1 MKTNGISRHLGSFIV
16 IAVMLITA
24 PATISFAGRVFGWDG
39 AWSILR
45 SVLLIFTTE
54 IALIAWHEISKRLAR
69 GERQHS
75 IATAMTVVTIIG
87 VIGMAGTELL
97 LEFGEANLTTAL
109 SATSLGMAGLILLV
123 LLFGLNL
130 AAGVA
135 FQHADPDLMER
146 RSQERVAAKQS
157 SARLMVQDAVADA
170 IHSQVTDRKQELI
183 APQVDAIMKALM
195 TEQKLMAARA
205 INELRA
211 IGGAIVDGESR
222 PAVPSPTTAMGKDV
236 EPGPDSAGEG
246 GARPLA

>member
-24 PATISFAGRVFGWDG
+24 PATISFAGRVFGWSG

-75 IATAMTVVTIIG
+75 IATAMTIVTVVG

-97 LEFGEANLTTAL
+97 LEFSEANLTAQM
-109 SATSLGMAGLILLV
+109 SAATLGMVGLVLLV
-123 LLFGLNL
+123 VLFGLNL
-130 AAGVA
+130 AAGIA

-146 RSQERVAAKQS
+146 RSLEKVAAKQA
-157 SARLMVQDAVADA
+157 SARLMVQDAVADE
-170 IHSQVTDRKQELI
+170 IHARVTERKQELI
-183 APQVDAIMKALM
+183 APQVGAIMDAMM
-195 TEQKLMAARA
+195 TEQKLLAARA
-205 INELRA
+205 VSELRTIA
-211 IGGAIVDGESR
+211 GAF
-222 PAVPSPTTAMGKDV
+222 V
-236 EPGPDSAGEG
+236 EPSRSPAPTATFSKDDDGAGE
-246 GARPLA
+246 AAPPLG

>member
-1 MKTNGISRHLGSFIV
+1 MKTNGIARHLGSFIV

-24 PATISFAGRVFGWDG
+24 PATISFAGRIFGWSG

-97 LEFGEANLTTAL
+97 LEFGEANLTSAL
-109 SATSLGMAGLILLV
+109 SATSLGMGGLILLV
-123 LLFGLNL
+123 VLFGLNL

-146 RSQERVAAKQS
+146 RSQEKVAAKQS
-157 SARLMVQDAVADA
+157 SARLMVQDAVADE
-170 IHSQVTDRKQELI
+170 IHSRVTERKQELI
-183 APQVDAIMKALM
+183 TPQVNAIMDALM
-195 TEQKLMAARA
+195 TEQKLLAARA
-205 INELRA
+205 VNELRA
-211 IGGAIVDGESR
+211 IGGAIFDGETR
-222 PAVPSPTTAMGKDV
+222 KVMTTKMAKDSGDAES
-236 EPGPDSAGEG
+236 EP
-246 GARPLA
+246 RPLES